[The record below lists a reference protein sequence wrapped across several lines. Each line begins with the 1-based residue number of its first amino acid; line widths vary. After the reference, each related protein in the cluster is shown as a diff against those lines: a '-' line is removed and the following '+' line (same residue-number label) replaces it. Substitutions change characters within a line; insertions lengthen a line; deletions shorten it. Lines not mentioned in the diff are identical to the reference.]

1 MAKAASPVRFQQ
13 ELMDSAAISGQVQH
27 RSAVGQIEY
36 WATIGRMLDDILEPE
51 TLLAVAAGF
60 KRLSVETTE
69 APPIDADAL
78 FNQLDGQRKK
88 RGRTQSGAGHQIA
101 EGEVAYQSAVDHP
114 GLLEQIRSNG
124 ERTVGQFENGVFIP
138 IKGSK

>member
-1 MAKAASPVRFQQ
+1 MAKSASPVRFQQ
-13 ELMDSAAISGQVQH
+13 ELMESAAISGQVHH

-60 KRLSVETTE
+60 KRLTVETTE
-69 APPIDADAL
+69 SPAIDPDAL
-78 FNQLDGQRKK
+78 FDQLEKQRNQR
-88 RGRTQSGAGHQIA
+88 GAGHPIA
-101 EGEVAYQSAVDHP
+101 EGEVAYQSSADHP
-114 GLLEQIRSNG
+114 GLLEQVQANG

-138 IKGSK
+138 LKGD